1 MGGRGGGAVFVSRF
15 LTVRDAAK
23 KSLRGVSVAGARWPR
38 GTRRFP
44 TKCPAANDG
53 IVIEETRKNW
63 FWGHAKS
70 LGAERNFVLTARKII
85 GGARLY
91 SGELFGARD
100 VRAEY
105 RGEIFGFAY

>member
-1 MGGRGGGAVFVSRF
+1 MLR
-15 LTVRDAAK
+15 K

-38 GTRRFP
+38 ATRRFP

-53 IVIEETRKNW
+53 IVIGETSKNR
-63 FWGHAKS
+63 FWGRAKF
-70 LGAERNFVLTARKII
+70 LWVERNFVLTARKII

-91 SGELFGARD
+91 LGEFFGARD
-100 VRAEY
+100 VQAKY